1 MNQMIPKL
9 KQYIMHGFEYSE
21 QFSRE
26 PLPQP
31 IKQMESVRKY
41 EEYMT
46 TQQQRRMKGELE
58 QPPYGGPPA
67 PA

>member
-1 MNQMIPKL
+1 LTKLNGQSEYVIRRVIMNQMIPKL

-46 TQQQRRMKGELE
+46 T
-58 QPPYGGPPA
+58 A
-67 PA
+67 

>member
-21 QFSRE
+21 QFSWE

-31 IKQMESVRKY
+31 IKQMESVWKY

-46 TQQQRRMKGELE
+46 TQQ
-58 QPPYGGPPA
+58 
-67 PA
+67 